1 MQKRKYDI
9 IVVGGGH
16 AGTEAASI
24 ASKCGAKTLL
34 ITHKI
39 ATIGEM
45 SCNPAIGGLGKG
57 HLVREIDALGGVMG
71 QAIDDAGIQ
80 FRVLNS
86 SKGPAVRG
94 PRAQADRLLYKE
106 AVKKL
111 LFNQKN
117 LKILEGSVENLSLN
131 KRDEVNGVIL
141 DDGSLYASTSVIL
154 TTGTF
159 LNGVI
164 HVGDKSFS
172 AGRIDEKPSTGL
184 AKTLSKLRFRLGRL
198 KTGTPPRILK
208 KSINFNNLEA
218 QKGDYPAQPFSFLT
232 KKITRKQVDCF
243 VTHTNSKTHA
253 VIKNNINKSSIYSG
267 QIRSSGPRYCPSIE
281 DKVVRFGDRK
291 SHQIFLE
298 PEGLSSEII
307 YPNGISTSLPE
318 KIQNEFLSSIAGL
331 EKVIITKPGYA
342 IEYDYVDPRELFST
356 LETRKVKGLFFA
368 GQINGTTGYEE
379 AAGQGLIAGLSAV
392 AKINPKMKINLD
404 RTNSYLG
411 VMIDDLVNFG
421 VTEPYRMFT
430 SRAEYRLHLRAD
442 NADFRLTALGIKCGL
457 VTGERKRLFKEKE
470 MLLRIAERE
479 LKKTATPNQLVQS
492 GIKINLDGK
501 RRTLDEILS
510 INTIEITKLYKLFP
524 NLKKLRNDVA
534 EQLHINARY
543 RAYFQRQ
550 KEDIENFKRD
560 EDLKIPLNIDYSS
573 IGSLSNEVVEK
584 LDESRPETLA
594 AAGKIPGVT
603 PAALV
608 ALLRFVKRF
617 TPTGKKKISLRSVV

>member
-1 MQKRKYDI
+1 
-9 IVVGGGH
+9 
-16 AGTEAASI
+16 
-24 ASKCGAKTLL
+24 
-34 ITHKI
+34 
-39 ATIGEM
+39 
-45 SCNPAIGGLGKG
+45 
-57 HLVREIDALGGVMG
+57 
-71 QAIDDAGIQ
+71 
-80 FRVLNS
+80 
-86 SKGPAVRG
+86 
-94 PRAQADRLLYKE
+94 
-106 AVKKL
+106 
-111 LFNQKN
+111 
-117 LKILEGSVENLSLN
+117 
-131 KRDEVNGVIL
+131 
-141 DDGSLYASTSVIL
+141 
-154 TTGTF
+154 
-159 LNGVI
+159 
-164 HVGDKSFS
+164 
-172 AGRIDEKPSTGL
+172 
-184 AKTLSKLRFRLGRL
+184 
-198 KTGTPPRILK
+198 
-208 KSINFNNLEA
+208 
-218 QKGDYPAQPFSFLT
+218 
-232 KKITRKQVDCF
+232 
-243 VTHTNSKTHA
+243 A

-442 NADFRLTALGIKCGL
+442 NADFRLTALGIKRGL

-470 MLLRIAERE
+470 MLLRLAERE

-573 IGSLSNEVVEK
+573 IGSLSNEAVER

-594 AAGKIPGVT
+594 AASKIPGVT

-617 TPTGKKKISLRSVV
+617 TSTGKKKISLRSVV

>member
-1 MQKRKYDI
+1 M
-9 IVVGGGH
+9 
-16 AGTEAASI
+16 
-24 ASKCGAKTLL
+24 
-34 ITHKI
+34 
-39 ATIGEM
+39 
-45 SCNPAIGGLGKG
+45 
-57 HLVREIDALGGVMG
+57 
-71 QAIDDAGIQ
+71 
-80 FRVLNS
+80 
-86 SKGPAVRG
+86 
-94 PRAQADRLLYKE
+94 
-106 AVKKL
+106 
-111 LFNQKN
+111 
-117 LKILEGSVENLSLN
+117 
-131 KRDEVNGVIL
+131 
-141 DDGSLYASTSVIL
+141 
-154 TTGTF
+154 
-159 LNGVI
+159 
-164 HVGDKSFS
+164 
-172 AGRIDEKPSTGL
+172 
-184 AKTLSKLRFRLGRL
+184 
-198 KTGTPPRILK
+198 
-208 KSINFNNLEA
+208 
-218 QKGDYPAQPFSFLT
+218 
-232 KKITRKQVDCF
+232 
-243 VTHTNSKTHA
+243 
-253 VIKNNINKSSIYSG
+253 
-267 QIRSSGPRYCPSIE
+267 
-281 DKVVRFGDRK
+281 
-291 SHQIFLE
+291 
-298 PEGLSSEII
+298 
-307 YPNGISTSLPE
+307 
-318 KIQNEFLSSIAGL
+318 

-573 IGSLSNEVVEK
+573 IGSLSNEAVER

-617 TPTGKKKISLRSVV
+617 TPTRKKKISLRSVV